1 MRSEQERRDAV
12 EEMAHEKHTKM
23 LQESKDF
30 AVNSLASISLTE
42 LKRLKDDEQY

>member
-1 MRSEQERRDAV
+1 MRTEQERREAV
-12 EEMAHEKHTKM
+12 EQIANEKITKM